1 MGRLNGEARWKSVMA
16 EEESPLQKRQST
28 EMKNGGKECVDQV
41 VSITEGKNIIWIASN
56 SDLSVLEQCSIFDYF
71 PKPAN

>member
-1 MGRLNGEARWKSVMA
+1 MT

-28 EMKNGGKECVDQV
+28 EMKNGGKECADQV
-41 VSITEGKNIIWIASN
+41 DSITAGKRIIWIASN
-56 SDLSVLEQCSIFDYF
+56 SHSSVLEQYPMFDYF